1 MSARASE
8 LLDAMTLD
16 EKIGQIT
23 QVEQGSITPDEVAE
37 LAIGSV
43 LSGGGGNPD
52 PNTPASWRTMVDGFV
67 AASRRSR
74 LGIPILYG
82 TDAVHGHNNVVGA
95 TIFPHNLA
103 LGAAGDADLVRR
115 IGRATARETAA
126 TGARWTFAPTV
137 AVPQDLRWGRTYEG
151 YGQDPA
157 LVAHLG
163 AALVEGLQGEGSP
176 GEGAQDER
184 GAIDVLACAKHFV
197 ADGATTWGTTAGAE
211 WVDWWVR
218 AYGGDGW
225 HLDQGDARIDE
236 TTLRAVH
243 LPPYRAAIERG
254 VGSIM
259 ASYSSW
265 NGTKVHAHRGLLTE
279 LLKGELGFDGFVVSD
294 WMAVDQVDPDL
305 HTAVARCLDAGVDLV
320 MVPFDHARFRG
331 VVHDLLASGDLRL
344 DRLDDA
350 VLRILRVKDAMGLL
364 ADEMPPL
371 PSVDEVGCAPH
382 RALAREAAA
391 AGTVILRD
399 DRGVLPLPDAGRV
412 LVAGAAADD
421 VGLLCGGWT
430 IEWMGAAG
438 PITPGTTLA
447 DGLRQHLGDRRLV
460 TGATAEEPSALDA
473 AEAELG
479 IVVVHEAPYAEG
491 LGDRS
496 SLALDPAQLD
506 LVAAVADRVERTVLV
521 VVSGRPLVL
530 GPALERVD
538 AVVAAW
544 WPGSEAAG
552 VADVL
557 AGARPATGRLPVD
570 WPAHDD
576 QLDPTTGTGAPR
588 WARGHGLTTSR
599 TSLG

>member
-1 MSARASE
+1 MSTRAAS
-8 LLDAMTLD
+8 LLDAMTVD

-23 QVEQGSITPDEVAE
+23 QVEKGSVTPDEVAD

-43 LSGGGGNPD
+43 LSGGGGNPE
-52 PNTPASWRTMVDGFV
+52 PNTPADWRAMVDGFV

-95 TIFPHNLA
+95 TIFPHNIA
-103 LGAAGDADLVRR
+103 LGAAGDPDLVRR
-115 IGRATARETAA
+115 IGAATAVETAA
-126 TGARWTFAPTV
+126 TAARWTFAPTV
-137 AVPQDLRWGRTYEG
+137 AVPQDLRWGRAYEG
-151 YGQDPA
+151 YGQDTE
-157 LVAHLG
+157 LVAELG
-163 AALVEGLQGEGSP
+163 AALIDGLQGEGP
-176 GEGAQDER
+176 G
-184 GAIDVLACAKHFV
+184 IDVLACAKHFV
-197 ADGATTWGTTAGAE
+197 ADGGTAWGSTAGAE
-211 WVDWWVR
+211 WVDWWAR
-218 AYGGDGW
+218 AYGGEGW

-236 TTLRAVH
+236 AALRAVH

-265 NGTKVHAHRGLLTE
+265 NGDKVHAHRWLLTD
-279 LLKGELGFDGFVVSD
+279 LLKGELGFEGFVVSD

-305 HTAVARCLDAGVDLV
+305 HTAVARCLHAGVDLV
-320 MVPFDHARFRG
+320 MVPFEHARFRA
-331 VVHDLLASGDLRL
+331 VVHDLLASGDLVL

-350 VLRILRVKDAMGLL
+350 VLRILRVKEAMGLL
-364 ADEMPPL
+364 DGEEPPL
-371 PSVDEVGCAPH
+371 PAVEAVGSAAH

-391 AGTVILRD
+391 AGTVVLRD
-399 DRGVLPLPDAGRV
+399 DGGVLPLTSTGRV

-421 VGLLCGGWT
+421 VGRSCGGWT

-438 PITPGTTLA
+438 PITPGTTLTA
-447 DGLRQHLGDRRLV
+447 GLREHLGDRLLV
-460 TGATAEEPSALDA
+460 SGATAAHLTPLDGVQ
-473 AEAELG
+473 AEVG
-479 IVVVHEAPYAEG
+479 IVVVHEEPYAEG

-496 SLALDPAQLD
+496 SLVLDAAQLD

-521 VVSGRPLVL
+521 VVGGRPLVL
-530 GPALERVD
+530 GDALDHAD

-557 AGARPATGRLPVD
+557 VGVRPATGRLPVD
-570 WPAHDD
+570 WPVGDE
-576 QLDPTTGTGAPR
+576 QLDPATVAGVPL
-588 WARGHGLTTSR
+588 WARGHGLTPSSTSAP
-599 TSLG
+599 

>member
-1 MSARASE
+1 MNDRASA

-23 QVEQGSITPDEVAE
+23 QVEKGSITPDEVAE

-52 PNTPASWRTMVDGFV
+52 PNTPAAWRAMVDGFV

-95 TIFPHNLA
+95 TIFPHNIA
-103 LGAAGDADLVRR
+103 LGAAGDPGLVRR

-163 AALVEGLQGEGSP
+163 AALIEGLQGEG
-176 GEGAQDER
+176 DR
-184 GAIDVLACAKHFV
+184 IDVLACAKHFL
-197 ADGATTWGTTAGAE
+197 ADGGTAWGSTAGAE
-211 WVDWWVR
+211 WVDWWAR

-225 HLDQGDARIDE
+225 LLDQGDARLDE
-236 TTLRAVH
+236 ATLRAVH

-265 NGTKVHAHRGLLTE
+265 NGQKVHAHRWLLTD
-279 LLKGELGFDGFVVSD
+279 LLKGELGFEGFVVSD

-320 MVPFDHARFRG
+320 MVPFEHARFRA

-364 ADEMPPL
+364 DGDEPTP
-371 PSVDEVGCAPH
+371 PSVDEVGSAAH

-391 AGTVILRD
+391 AGTVVLRD
-399 DRGVLPLPDAGRV
+399 DRGVLPLPSTGRV

-438 PITPGTTLA
+438 PITPGTTLTA
-447 DGLRQHLGDRRLV
+447 GLREHLGDRLLIS
-460 TGATAEEPSALDA
+460 GATAEDLAPLADA
-473 AEAELG
+473 QAEVG
-479 IVVVHEAPYAEG
+479 IVVVHEPPYAEG

-496 SLALDPAQLD
+496 SLALDPTQIA
-506 LVAAVADRVERTVLV
+506 LVAAVAARVERTVLV

-530 GPALERVD
+530 GAVLEHVD

-557 AGARPATGRLPVD
+557 AGVRPATGRLPVA
-570 WPAHDD
+570 WPDRD
-576 QLDPTTGTGAPR
+576 EQLDPTTAGGPPL
-588 WARGHGLTTSR
+588 WARGHGLTTSP
-599 TSLG
+599 TSAR

>member
-8 LLDAMTLD
+8 LLDAMTVE

-23 QVEQGSITPDEVAE
+23 QVEKGSITPDEVAE
-37 LAIGSV
+37 LAIGSI
-43 LSGGGGNPD
+43 LSGGGGNPE
-52 PNTPASWRTMVDGFV
+52 PNTPADWRAMVEGFV

-82 TDAVHGHNNVVGA
+82 TDAVHGHNNLRGA
-95 TIFPHNLA
+95 TIFPHNIA
-103 LGAAGDADLVRR
+103 LGAAGDPGLVRR

-157 LVAHLG
+157 LVASLG
-163 AALVEGLQGEGSP
+163 AALIEGLQGDG
-176 GEGAQDER
+176 GG
-184 GAIDVLACAKHFV
+184 IDLLACAKHFV
-197 ADGATTWGTTAGAE
+197 ADGGTAWGSTAGAE
-211 WVDWWVR
+211 WVDWWAD
-218 AYGGDGW
+218 AYGGEGW

-236 TTLRAVH
+236 ATLRAVH
-243 LPPYRAAIERG
+243 LPPYQAAIERG
-254 VGSIM
+254 VGSVM

-265 NGTKVHAHRGLLTE
+265 NGDKVHAHRWLLTD

-320 MVPFDHARFRG
+320 MVPFDHLRFRS
-331 VVHDLLASGDLRL
+331 VVHDLLASGDLSRA
-344 DRLDDA
+344 RLDDA
-350 VLRILRVKDAMGLL
+350 VLRILRVKEAMGLL
-364 ADEMPPL
+364 DGELPTP
-371 PSVDEVGCAPH
+371 PSVDEVGCATH

-391 AGTVILRD
+391 AGVVVLSD
-399 DRGVLPLPDAGRV
+399 DRRVLPLPGTGSV

-447 DGLRQHLGDRRLV
+447 TGLRQQLGSRLLV
-460 TGATAEEPSALDA
+460 TGATAEDASPLDGAA
-473 AEAELG
+473 AEVG
-479 IVVVHEAPYAEG
+479 IVVVHEPPYAEG
-491 LGDRS
+491 LGDRA
-496 SLALDPAQLD
+496 SLALDPTQID
-506 LVAAVADRVERTVLV
+506 LVAAVAERVERTVLV

-530 GPALERVD
+530 GAALEHAD

-557 AGARPATGRLPVD
+557 TGRRPVTGRLPVD
-570 WPAHDD
+570 WPASDD
-576 QLDPTTGTGAPR
+576 GLDPGADAGAPL
-588 WARGHGLTTSR
+588 WARGHGLTTST
-599 TSLG
+599 TSR

>member
-1 MSARASE
+1 VTDRSSK

-23 QVEQGSITPDEVAE
+23 QVEKGSISPDEVAE

-52 PNTPASWRTMVDGFV
+52 PNTPAAWRAMVETFV

-95 TIFPHNLA
+95 TIFPHNIA
-103 LGAAGDADLVRR
+103 LGASGDPGLVRR

-151 YGQDPA
+151 FGQDPA

-163 AALVEGLQGEGSP
+163 AALIEGLQGEAG
-176 GEGAQDER
+176 R
-184 GAIDVLACAKHFV
+184 IDVLACAKHFV
-197 ADGATTWGTTAGAE
+197 ADGGTVWGSTAGAE
-211 WVDWWVR
+211 WVDWWAR

-225 HLDQGDARIDE
+225 ILDQGDARIDE
-236 TTLRAVH
+236 ATLRAVH
-243 LPPYRAAIERG
+243 LPPYRAAVERG

-265 NGTKVHAHRGLLTE
+265 NGDKVHAHRWLLTD

-320 MVPFDHARFRG
+320 MVPFEHARFHAIVR
-331 VVHDLLASGDLRL
+331 DLLAAGDLAL
-344 DRLDDA
+344 GRLDDA
-350 VLRILRVKDAMGLL
+350 VFRILRVKEAMGLL
-364 ADEMPPL
+364 DGDEPP
-371 PSVDEVGCAPH
+371 PPAIAEVGCAAH
-382 RALAREAAA
+382 RELAREAAA
-391 AGTVILRD
+391 AGTVVLRD
-399 DRGVLPLPDAGRV
+399 DRGVLPLTGTGRV

-430 IEWMGAAG
+430 IEWTGGAG

-447 DGLRQHLGDRRLV
+447 AGLREHLGDRLVV
-460 TGATAEEPSALDA
+460 TGATAEDVDELA
-473 AEAELG
+473 ATEAEVG
-479 IVVVHEAPYAEG
+479 IVVVHEPPYAEG
-491 LGDRS
+491 LGDRT
-496 SLALDPAQLD
+496 SLALGAAQVA

-530 GPALERVD
+530 GDALEHVD

-557 AGARPATGRLPVD
+557 VGVHPASGRLPLD
-570 WPAHDD
+570 WPARDE
-576 QLDPTTGTGAPR
+576 QLDPSTVVGPPL
-588 WARGHGLTTSR
+588 WARGHGLTTLP
-599 TSLG
+599 TSER

>member
-1 MSARASE
+1 MSDQVGE

-16 EKIGQIT
+16 ERIGQIT
-23 QVEQGSITPDEVAE
+23 QVEKGSITPAEVAE
-37 LAIGSV
+37 LGIGSI

-52 PNTPASWRTMVDGFV
+52 PNTPAAWRAMVDGFV

-95 TIFPHNLA
+95 TIFPHNIA
-103 LGAAGDADLVRR
+103 LGAAGDPGLVRR

-151 YGQDPA
+151 YGQDPEM
-157 LVAHLG
+157 VARLG
-163 AALVEGLQGEGSP
+163 AALIEGLQG
-176 GEGAQDER
+176 DEDR
-184 GAIDVLACAKHFV
+184 IDVLACAKHFV
-197 ADGATTWGTTAGAE
+197 ADGGTAWGSTAGAE

-218 AYGGDGW
+218 AYGGEGW
-225 HLDQGDARIDE
+225 LLDQGDARIDE
-236 TTLRAVH
+236 ATLRAVH

-265 NGTKVHAHRGLLTE
+265 NGDKVHAHRWLLTD
-279 LLKGELGFDGFVVSD
+279 LLKGELGFEGFVVSD
-294 WMAVDQVDPDL
+294 WMAIDQVDPDL
-305 HTAVARCLDAGVDLV
+305 HTAVARCLDAGVDMV
-320 MVPFDHARFRG
+320 MVPFEHARFRA
-331 VVHDLLASGDLRL
+331 VVHDLLGSGDLAL

-364 ADEMPPL
+364 DRGEPTP
-371 PSVDEVGCAPH
+371 PSVDEVGGAAH

-391 AGTVILRD
+391 AGTVVLRD
-399 DRGVLPLPDAGRV
+399 DRGVLPLSGTGRV
-412 LVAGAAADD
+412 LLAGAAADD

-438 PITPGTTLA
+438 AITPGTTLTA
-447 DGLRQHLGDRRLV
+447 GLREHLGDRLLFSD
-460 TGATAEEPSALDA
+460 ATAEDVAPLADVQ
-473 AEAELG
+473 AELG
-479 IVVVHEAPYAEG
+479 VVVVHEPPYAEG
-491 LGDRS
+491 LGDRP
-496 SLALDPAQLD
+496 SLALDAAQVA

-530 GPALERVD
+530 GEALDHVD

-557 AGARPATGRLPVD
+557 AGVRPATGRLPVD
-570 WPAHDD
+570 WPARDE
-576 QLDPTTGTGAPR
+576 QLDASAAAGPPL
-588 WARGHGLTTSR
+588 WARGDGLTTSS
-599 TSLG
+599 TPAG

>member
-1 MSARASE
+1 MSDRASE

-16 EKIGQIT
+16 ERIGQIT
-23 QVEQGSITPDEVAE
+23 QVEKGSITPDEVAE
-37 LAIGSV
+37 LAIGSI

-52 PNTPASWRTMVDGFV
+52 PNTPANWRAMVDAFV

-95 TIFPHNLA
+95 TIFPHNIA
-103 LGAAGDADLVRR
+103 LGAAGDPGLVRR
-115 IGRATARETAA
+115 IGRATAREAAA

-163 AALVEGLQGEGSP
+163 AALVEGLQGEG
-176 GEGAQDER
+176 D
-184 GAIDVLACAKHFV
+184 AIDVLACAKHFV
-197 ADGATTWGTTAGAE
+197 ADGGTAWGSTAGAG
-211 WVDWWVR
+211 WVDWWAR
-218 AYGGDGW
+218 AYGGEGW
-225 HLDQGDARIDE
+225 YLDQGDARIDE
-236 TTLRAVH
+236 TTLRALH

-265 NGTKVHAHRGLLTE
+265 NGAKVHAHRWLLTD
-279 LLKGELGFDGFVVSD
+279 LLKGELGFEGFVVSD

-320 MVPFDHARFRG
+320 MVPFDHARFRA

-350 VLRILRVKDAMGLL
+350 VLRILRVKEAMGLL
-364 ADEMPPL
+364 DGDG
-371 PSVDEVGCAPH
+371 PSRPAIDEVGSAPH

-391 AGTVILRD
+391 AGTVVLRD
-399 DRGVLPLPDAGRV
+399 DRSVLPLSGTGRV

-438 PITPGTTLA
+438 PITPGTTLT
-447 DGLRQHLGDRRLV
+447 DGLREHLGDRLLV
-460 TGATAEEPSALDA
+460 TGATAEAPHLLDGT
-473 AEAELG
+473 EAEIG
-479 IVVVHEAPYAEG
+479 IVLVHEPPYAEG

-496 SLALDPAQLD
+496 SLVLDPAQLD
-506 LVAAVADRVERTVLV
+506 LVAAVADRVERAVLV

-530 GPALERVD
+530 GPALEHVD

-557 AGARPATGRLPVD
+557 TGARPATGRLPVD
-570 WPAHDD
+570 WPARED
-576 QLDPTTGTGAPR
+576 QVDPTTATGAPQ
-588 WARGHGLTTSR
+588 WARGHGLTTST
-599 TSLG
+599 TSAGR

>member
-1 MSARASE
+1 MSDRAGE
-8 LLDAMTLD
+8 LLDALTLD

-23 QVEQGSITPDEVAE
+23 QVEKGSITPDEVAE
-37 LAIGSV
+37 LAIGSI

-52 PNTPASWRTMVDGFV
+52 PNTPAAWRAMVDGFV

-95 TIFPHNLA
+95 TIFPHNIA
-103 LGAAGDADLVRR
+103 LGAAGDAELVRR

-151 YGQDPA
+151 YGQDPGM
-157 LVAHLG
+157 VAHLG
-163 AALVEGLQGEGSP
+163 AALIEGLQGE
-176 GEGAQDER
+176 EGR
-184 GAIDVLACAKHFV
+184 IGVLACAKHFV
-197 ADGATTWGTTAGAE
+197 ADGGTAWGSTAGAE

-225 HLDQGDARIDE
+225 LLDQGDARIDE
-236 TTLRAVH
+236 ATLRAVH

-254 VGSIM
+254 VGSVM

-265 NGTKVHAHRGLLTE
+265 NGDKVHAHRWLLTD

-305 HTAVARCLDAGVDLV
+305 HTAVARCLDAGVDMV
-320 MVPFDHARFRG
+320 MVPFDHARFRS
-331 VVHDLLASGDLRL
+331 VVHDLLGSGDLAL

-364 ADEMPPL
+364 DGGEPTS
-371 PSVDEVGCAPH
+371 PSVDEVGGAAH

-391 AGTVILRD
+391 AGTVVLRD
-399 DRGVLPLPDAGRV
+399 DRGVLPFPGTGRV

-438 PITPGTTLA
+438 AITPGTTLTA
-447 DGLRQHLGDRRLV
+447 GLREHLGDRLLV
-460 TGATAEEPSALDA
+460 SGATAEDTAPLGDM
-473 AEAELG
+473 EAEVG
-479 IVVVHEAPYAEG
+479 IVVVHEPPYAEG

-496 SLALDPAQLD
+496 SLALDPAQVA
-506 LVAAVADRVERTVLV
+506 LVAAVADRVERVVLV

-530 GPALERVD
+530 GEALQHVD

-557 AGARPATGRLPVD
+557 TGARPATGRSPVD
-570 WPAHDD
+570 WPARDE
-576 QLDPTTGTGAPR
+576 QLDPTSAAGPPL
-588 WARGHGLTTSR
+588 WARGHGLTAS
-599 TSLG
+599 SKPAG